1 MPTVEHCLG
10 CSAGGAALV
19 AAVMHW
25 PYAFLTDLTDEQ
37 KAARRDSLSHY
48 ASLAHYYSFAPAV
61 LFLLLRLVLR
71 VKARI
76 ERRRRG
82 RYSSIPGSPVS
93 KAQRLTNLG
102 DLKAKWTKAIWW
114 LGEDVVLRGESWGQR
129 DEWVFGFLYTLW
141 LLALC
146 VVGTGNGMSFLA
158 CSNVLP
164 LL

>member
-1 MPTVEHCLG
+1 
-10 CSAGGAALV
+10 
-19 AAVMHW
+19 MHW

-48 ASLAHYYSFAPAV
+48 ASLAHYYAFAPAA
-61 LFLLLRLVLR
+61 LFLLLRFVLR

-129 DEWVFGFLYTLW
+129 DEWVLGSLYTLW

-146 VVGTGNGMSFLA
+146 VVGTGNGTSSWLA
-158 CSNVLP
+158 ATPYPCCKQS
-164 LL
+164 